1 MSGTRKRGQ
10 SPVRFSNNSSRF
22 VYNNYNRADERAEAA
37 RIKTYMPAARQNVS
51 YHRRTGQWMNNIG
64 QRTLNAA
71 SANWARQARQARDT
85 YNNNNNNRGFNW
97 TCGLYGCVK
106 RLIGR
111 GGATRR
117 NRKRK
122 A

>member
-22 VYNNYNRADERAEAA
+22 VYNNYNRADEREEAA
-37 RIKTYMPAARQNVS
+37 RIKKYMPAARANVQ
-51 YHRRTGQWMNNIG
+51 YYKQTGVWRGPFNNMEREWMRRAEREM
-64 QRTLNAA
+64 R
-71 SANWARQARQARDT
+71 
-85 YNNNNNNRGFNW
+85 NNNNNNTKNSDW

-106 RLIGR
+106 RFFGR
-111 GGATRR
+111 GGTRR
-117 NRKRK
+117 NRKQKTTLKRK